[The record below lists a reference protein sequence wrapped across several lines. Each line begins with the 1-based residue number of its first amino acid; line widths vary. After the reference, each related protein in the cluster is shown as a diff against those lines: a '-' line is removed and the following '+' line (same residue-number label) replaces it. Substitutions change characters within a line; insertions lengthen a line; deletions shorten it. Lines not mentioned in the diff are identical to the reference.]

1 MGNVAGLVSGLLMSD
16 YSLIGRSLVDVIVEP
31 ARSILIPQ
39 FQEVKTAAMQAGAL
53 GCSIS
58 GSGPSLFALSKGE
71 DTAKQVA
78 EAMSAAFGIVGIAS
92 EAYVSQINQQGPMI
106 R

>member
-1 MGNVAGLVSGLLMSD
+1 VAGLVAGLLTSD
-16 YSLIGRSLVDVIVEP
+16 YDLIGRSLVDVIVEP

-39 FQEVKTAAMQAGAL
+39 FQEVKAAALRTGAL

-71 DTAKQVA
+71 ETANQVA
-78 EAMSAAFGIVGIAS
+78 IAMTAAFHAVGIGS
-92 EAYVSQINQQGPMI
+92 EAYVSPINQQGPVI

>member
-1 MGNVAGLVSGLLMSD
+1 MGNVAGLVAGLLTSD
-16 YSLIGRSLVDVIVEP
+16 YDLIGRSLVDVIVEP

-39 FQEVKTAAMQAGAL
+39 FHEVKAAALHAGAL

-71 DTAKQVA
+71 ETAKLVA
-78 EAMSAAFGIVGIAS
+78 KVMSDGFNAVGIGS

>member
-1 MGNVAGLVSGLLMSD
+1 M
-16 YSLIGRSLVDVIVEP
+16 
-31 ARSILIPQ
+31 
-39 FQEVKTAAMQAGAL
+39 KAAAVQAGAL

-58 GSGPSLFALSKGE
+58 GSGPSLFAVSKGE
-71 DTAKQVA
+71 ETAKLVA
-78 EAMSAAFGIVGIAS
+78 KAMSEAFNAVGIGS